1 MSVKFLLAAI
11 NSKYIHMNPAVYSL
25 RTYALGSG
33 ALNTENAEIAIV
45 EYTINQSMDEIL
57 GDLYERKPDV
67 IGFSCYIWNWQ
78 MTKELMVEMKKLLP
92 QTDIFLGGPEVS
104 YEAEKIMEQYGRA
117 DEETG
122 NGPVIRGIILGE
134 GEKTF
139 CELVEYYADERD
151 MQKQQNQKQIKEIY
165 SDVKGRNGNVSGKRT
180 LGTTEDMGICGE
192 TSAFVG
198 ITNRRRRLQD
208 IKGLLLNTGCTDVR
222 EPLSFSEIPFLYE
235 EQRLSGKGLQDFR
248 NKIIYYES
256 SRGCPFR
263 CSYCLSSIDKTLRLR
278 DLDRVL
284 PELQFFLDCKVP
296 QVKFIDRTFNC
307 NRAHAMAIW
316 QYLTEHD
323 NGVTNFHFEIAA
335 ELITEEELELFQKMR
350 PGLIQLEIGV
360 QTTNP
365 KTLKA
370 IHRSADMAHLS
381 QIVERIRTGRNIHV
395 HLDLIAGLPE
405 EDYES
410 FVHSFNEVYAMK
422 PEQLQLGFLK
432 VLKGTEISLRKEEY
446 GLVHQSIPPY
456 EVLYTKWISY
466 EEIRKLKRVEE
477 MVELYYNSNQF
488 IHTLAAL
495 VTQVE
500 TPFDLYEKLAEH
512 YETHGYFINTPARV
526 KRYDVLFE
534 FACGLVP
541 EQKGLFR
548 ELLTYDFYLR
558 ENAKSRPAFCR
569 DLTGDYEV
577 IRQFYEQEEAA
588 PHYLKEYARYHAR
601 QIMKMTHMEMFHYPV
616 WQQDADEWKQLECPV
631 MVLYDYQKRDPLTGD
646 CVAIP
651 IE

>member
-1 MSVKFLLAAI
+1 
-11 NSKYIHMNPAVYSL
+11 
-25 RTYALGSG
+25 
-33 ALNTENAEIAIV
+33 
-45 EYTINQSMDEIL
+45 
-57 GDLYERKPDV
+57 
-67 IGFSCYIWNWQ
+67 
-78 MTKELMVEMKKLLP
+78 
-92 QTDIFLGGPEVS
+92 
-104 YEAEKIMEQYGRA
+104 
-117 DEETG
+117 
-122 NGPVIRGIILGE
+122 
-134 GEKTF
+134 
-139 CELVEYYADERD
+139 
-151 MQKQQNQKQIKEIY
+151 
-165 SDVKGRNGNVSGKRT
+165 
-180 LGTTEDMGICGE
+180 
-192 TSAFVG
+192 
-198 ITNRRRRLQD
+198 
-208 IKGLLLNTGCTDVR
+208 
-222 EPLSFSEIPFLYE
+222 
-235 EQRLSGKGLQDFR
+235 
-248 NKIIYYES
+248 
-256 SRGCPFR
+256 
-263 CSYCLSSIDKTLRLR
+263 
-278 DLDRVL
+278 
-284 PELQFFLDCKVP
+284 
-296 QVKFIDRTFNC
+296 
-307 NRAHAMAIW
+307 MAIW

-335 ELITEEELELFQKMR
+335 ERITEEELELFQKMR

-370 IHRSADMAHLS
+370 IHRSADMTHLS

-541 EQKGLFR
+541 EQKELFR
-548 ELLTYDFYLR
+548 ELLTFDFYLR

-569 DLTGDYEV
+569 DLTGDYDV

-588 PHYLKEYARYHAR
+588 PHYLKEYVQYHAR
-601 QIMKMTHMEMFHYPV
+601 QVMKMTHMEIFHYPV
-616 WQQDADEWKQLECPV
+616 WQQDADEWKSLERPV

>member
-1 MSVKFLLAAI
+1 M
-11 NSKYIHMNPAVYSL
+11 
-25 RTYALGSG
+25 
-33 ALNTENAEIAIV
+33 
-45 EYTINQSMDEIL
+45 
-57 GDLYERKPDV
+57 
-67 IGFSCYIWNWQ
+67 
-78 MTKELMVEMKKLLP
+78 
-92 QTDIFLGGPEVS
+92 
-104 YEAEKIMEQYGRA
+104 
-117 DEETG
+117 
-122 NGPVIRGIILGE
+122 
-134 GEKTF
+134 
-139 CELVEYYADERD
+139 
-151 MQKQQNQKQIKEIY
+151 
-165 SDVKGRNGNVSGKRT
+165 KGRNGNVSGKRT

-208 IKGLLLNTGCTDVR
+208 IKGLLLNTGYTDVR

-235 EQRLSGKGLQDFR
+235 EQRLSGKGLQDFQ

-370 IHRSADMAHLS
+370 IHRSADMTHLS

-512 YETHGYFINTPARV
+512 YETYGYFINTPARV

-541 EQKGLFR
+541 EQKELFR
-548 ELLTYDFYLR
+548 ELLTFDFYLR
-558 ENAKSRPAFCR
+558 ENVKSRPAFCR

-577 IRQFYEQEEAA
+577 IRQFYEQEEEA
-588 PHYLKEYARYHAR
+588 PHYLKEYVQYHAR
-601 QIMKMTHMEMFHYPV
+601 QVMKMTHMEMFHYPV
-616 WQQDADEWKQLECPV
+616 WQQDADEWKQLERPV

-646 CVAIP
+646 CATIP

>member
-1 MSVKFLLAAI
+1 
-11 NSKYIHMNPAVYSL
+11 MNPAVYSL

-33 ALNTENAEIAIV
+33 ALNTENAEIAIA

-78 MTKELMVEMKKLLP
+78 MTKELMVEVKKLLP
-92 QTDIFLGGPEVS
+92 KTDIFLGGPEVS

-117 DEETG
+117 SEETG

-139 CELVEYYADERD
+139 CELVEYYAQR
-151 MQKQQNQKQIKEIY
+151 
-165 SDVKGRNGNVSGKRT
+165 
-180 LGTTEDMGICGE
+180 EDH
-192 TSAFVG
+192 
-198 ITNRRRRLQD
+198 NLLQD
-208 IKGLLLNTGCTDVR
+208 IKGLLLDNGYTGMR

-278 DLDRVL
+278 DLDRVF

-365 KTLKA
+365 GTLQA
-370 IHRSADMAHLS
+370 IHRSADMVHLS
-381 QIVERIRTGRNIHV
+381 QIVERIRAGHNIHV

-495 VTQVE
+495 VTQVK

-541 EQKGLFR
+541 EQKELFR
-548 ELLTYDFYLR
+548 ELLTFDFYLR

-569 DLTGDYEV
+569 DLTGDYDV
-577 IRQFYEQEEAA
+577 IRQFYEQEEAV
-588 PHYLKEYARYHAR
+588 PHYLKEYAQYHAR
-601 QIMKMTHMEMFHYPV
+601 QVMKMTHMEMFHYPV
-616 WQQDADEWKQLECPV
+616 WQQDADEWKQLERPV

-646 CVAIP
+646 CATISLHGS
-651 IE
+651 E

>member
-33 ALNTENAEIAIV
+33 ALNTGNAEIAIV

-78 MTKELMVEMKKLLP
+78 MTKELMVEVKKLLP

-117 DEETG
+117 NEGTG

-139 CELVEYYADERD
+139 CELVGYYAQR
-151 MQKQQNQKQIKEIY
+151 
-165 SDVKGRNGNVSGKRT
+165 
-180 LGTTEDMGICGE
+180 EDH
-192 TSAFVG
+192 
-198 ITNRRRRLQD
+198 NLLQD
-208 IKGLLLNTGCTDVR
+208 IPGLLLDTGYTGMR
-222 EPLSFSEIPFLYE
+222 ESLSFSEIPFLYE

-278 DLDRVL
+278 DLDRVF

-381 QIVERIRTGRNIHV
+381 QIVERIRAGHNIHV

-495 VTQVE
+495 VTQVK

-541 EQKGLFR
+541 EQKELFR
-548 ELLTYDFYLR
+548 ELLTFDFYLR

-569 DLTGDYEV
+569 DLTGDYDV

-588 PHYLKEYARYHAR
+588 PHYLKEYAQYHAR
-601 QIMKMTHMEMFHYPV
+601 QVMKMTHMEMFHYPV
-616 WQQDADEWKQLECPV
+616 WQQDADEWKQLERPV

-646 CVAIP
+646 CAAIP

>member
-1 MSVKFLLAAI
+1 MKRVLLIAVNA
-11 NSKYIHMNPAVYSL
+11 KYIHSNPAVYSL
-25 RTYALGSG
+25 KAYAQA
-33 ALNTENAEIAIV
+33 ALEDLNVEIDIA
-45 EYTINQSMDEIL
+45 EYTINQNTENIL
-57 GDLYERKPDV
+57 ADIYRRKPD
-67 IGFSCYIWNWQ
+67 IAAFSCYIWNWNTIQ
-78 MTKELMVEMKKLLP
+78 GLLPEIPKLLP
-92 QTDIFLGGPEVS
+92 ETKLWLGGPEVS
-104 YEAEKIMEQYGRA
+104 FHAEKILEQYSYL
-117 DEETG
+117 D
-122 NGPVIRGIILGE
+122 GIMVGE
-134 GEKTF
+134 GEQTF
-139 CELVEYYADERD
+139 TELVRFY
-151 MQKQQNQKQIKEIY
+151 Q
-165 SDVKGRNGNVSGKRT
+165 
-180 LGTTEDMGICGE
+180 TEEG
-192 TSAFVG
+192 S
-198 ITNRRRRLQD
+198 LLD
-208 IKGLLLNTGCTDVR
+208 IKGLVLPTGRTPVR
-222 EPLSFSEIPFLYE
+222 ELTDMNRLPFLYKDLE
-235 EQRLSGKGLQDFR
+235 RFANR
-248 NKIIYYES
+248 IIYYES
-256 SRGCPFR
+256 QRGCPFR
-263 CSYCLSSIDKTLRLR
+263 CAYCLSAIDKSVRLR
-278 DLDRVL
+278 DLDTVKQ
-284 PELQFFLDCKVP
+284 ELQFFLDHKVS

-307 NRAHAMAIW
+307 NAVHALSIW
-316 QYLTEHD
+316 RYLLEND

-370 IHRSADMAHLS
+370 IHRSADMVHLL
-381 QIVERIRTGRNIHV
+381 QIVERIRAGHNIHV

-495 VTQVE
+495 VTQVQ

-534 FACGLVP
+534 FACRLVP
-541 EQKGLFR
+541 EQKELFR
-548 ELLTYDFYLR
+548 ELLTFDFYLR

-569 DLTGDYEV
+569 DLTGDYEM
-577 IRQFYEQEEAA
+577 IRQFYEQEEAW
-588 PHYLKEYARYHAR
+588 PRYLKEYAQYHAR
-601 QIMKMTHMEMFHYPV
+601 QVMKMTHMEMFHYPV
-616 WQQDADEWKQLECPV
+616 WQQDADEWKPLEHPV

-646 CVAIP
+646 CTAVS

>member
-78 MTKELMVEMKKLLP
+78 MTKELMVEVKKLLP

-104 YEAEKIMEQYGRA
+104 YEAEKIMEQYGRVN
-117 DEETG
+117 EETG

-139 CELVEYYADERD
+139 CELAEYYADESCLPEKRCP
-151 MQKQQNQKQIKEIY
+151 KQDDGCYPDIQE
-165 SDVKGRNGNVSGKRT
+165 SDRKSS
-180 LGTTEDMGICGE
+180 D
-192 TSAFVG
+192 SAG
-198 ITNRRRRLQD
+198 AADRRRMLKD
-208 IKGLLLNTGCTDVR
+208 IPGLLLDTGYTGVR

-278 DLDRVL
+278 DLNRVL

-370 IHRSADMAHLS
+370 IHRSADMTHLS

-534 FACGLVP
+534 FTCGLVP
-541 EQKGLFR
+541 EQKELFR

-577 IRQFYEQEEAA
+577 IRQFYEQEETA
-588 PHYLKEYARYHAR
+588 PHYLKEYAQYHAR
-601 QIMKMTHMEMFHYPV
+601 QVMKMTHMEIFHYPV
-616 WQQDADEWKQLECPV
+616 WQQDADEWKPLERPV

>member
-1 MSVKFLLAAI
+1 
-11 NSKYIHMNPAVYSL
+11 MNPAVYSL

-33 ALNTENAEIAIV
+33 ALNTENAEIAIA
-45 EYTINQSMDEIL
+45 EYTINQPVDEIL
-57 GDLYERKPDV
+57 GDLYEQKPDV

-78 MTKELMVEMKKLLP
+78 MTKELMVEVKKLLP
-92 QTDIFLGGPEVS
+92 KTDIFLGGPEVS
-104 YEAEKIMEQYGRA
+104 YEAEKIMEQYGRDDA
-117 DEETG
+117 ENG

-139 CELVEYYADERD
+139 CELAEYYAEESFLPGIRCP
-151 MQKQQNQKQIKEIY
+151 QQDDGCYPDIQE
-165 SDVKGRNGNVSGKRT
+165 SDRKSSDSAGATDRKRM
-180 LGTTEDMGICGE
+180 LK
-192 TSAFVG
+192 
-198 ITNRRRRLQD
+198 D
-208 IKGLLLNTGCTDVR
+208 IPGLLLDTGYTGVR

-370 IHRSADMAHLS
+370 IHRSADMTHLS

-500 TPFDLYEKLAEH
+500 TSFDLYEKLAEH

-541 EQKGLFR
+541 EQKELFR

-569 DLTGDYEV
+569 DLTGDYDV
-577 IRQFYEQEEAA
+577 IRQFYEQEEVA
-588 PHYLKEYARYHAR
+588 PHYLKEYVQYHAR
-601 QIMKMTHMEMFHYPV
+601 QVMKMTHMEMFHYPV
-616 WQQDADEWKQLECPV
+616 WQQDADEWKPLERPV

>member
-78 MTKELMVEMKKLLP
+78 MTKELMVEVKKLLP

-139 CELVEYYADERD
+139 CELVEYYAQR
-151 MQKQQNQKQIKEIY
+151 
-165 SDVKGRNGNVSGKRT
+165 
-180 LGTTEDMGICGE
+180 EDH
-192 TSAFVG
+192 
-198 ITNRRRRLQD
+198 NLLQD
-208 IKGLLLNTGCTDVR
+208 IKGLLLDTGYTGMR

-235 EQRLSGKGLQDFR
+235 EQRISGKGLQDFR

-278 DLDRVL
+278 DINRVL

-370 IHRSADMAHLS
+370 IHRSADMTHLS

-495 VTQVE
+495 VTQVKA
-500 TPFDLYEKLAEH
+500 PFDLYEKLAEH

-541 EQKGLFR
+541 EQKELFR

-588 PHYLKEYARYHAR
+588 PHYLKEYAQYHAR
-601 QIMKMTHMEMFHYPV
+601 QVMKMTHMEMFHYPV
-616 WQQDADEWKQLECPV
+616 WQQDADEWKQLERPV

-646 CVAIP
+646 CAAIP

>member
-25 RTYALGSG
+25 RTYVLGSG
-33 ALNTENAEIAIV
+33 ALNAGNAEIAIA

-78 MTKELMVEMKKLLP
+78 MTKELMVEVKKLLP

-117 DEETG
+117 SEETG

-139 CELVEYYADERD
+139 CELVGYYAQR
-151 MQKQQNQKQIKEIY
+151 
-165 SDVKGRNGNVSGKRT
+165 
-180 LGTTEDMGICGE
+180 EDH
-192 TSAFVG
+192 
-198 ITNRRRRLQD
+198 NLLQD
-208 IKGLLLNTGCTDVR
+208 IPGLLLDTGYTGMR
-222 EPLSFSEIPFLYE
+222 ESLSFSEIPFLYE

-278 DLDRVL
+278 DLDRVF

-365 KTLKA
+365 RTLQA
-370 IHRSADMAHLS
+370 IHRSADMVHLS
-381 QIVERIRTGRNIHV
+381 QIVERIRAGHNIHV

-410 FVHSFNEVYAMK
+410 FVHSFNDVYAMK

-495 VTQVE
+495 VTQVK
-500 TPFDLYEKLAEH
+500 TPFELYEKLAEH

-541 EQKGLFR
+541 EQKELFR
-548 ELLTYDFYLR
+548 ELLTFDFYLR

-577 IRQFYEQEEAA
+577 IRQFYEQEEAV
-588 PHYLKEYARYHAR
+588 PHYLKEYAQYHAR
-601 QIMKMTHMEMFHYPV
+601 QVMKMTHMEMFHYPV
-616 WQQDADEWKQLECPV
+616 WQQDADEWKQLERPV

-646 CVAIP
+646 CATISLHGS
-651 IE
+651 E

>member
-1 MSVKFLLAAI
+1 
-11 NSKYIHMNPAVYSL
+11 
-25 RTYALGSG
+25 
-33 ALNTENAEIAIV
+33 
-45 EYTINQSMDEIL
+45 
-57 GDLYERKPDV
+57 
-67 IGFSCYIWNWQ
+67 
-78 MTKELMVEMKKLLP
+78 
-92 QTDIFLGGPEVS
+92 
-104 YEAEKIMEQYGRA
+104 MEQYGRA

-139 CELVEYYADERD
+139 CELVEYYAQR
-151 MQKQQNQKQIKEIY
+151 
-165 SDVKGRNGNVSGKRT
+165 
-180 LGTTEDMGICGE
+180 EDH
-192 TSAFVG
+192 
-198 ITNRRRRLQD
+198 NLLQD
-208 IKGLLLNTGCTDVR
+208 IKGLLLDTGYTGVR

-278 DLDRVL
+278 DVNRVL

-370 IHRSADMAHLS
+370 IHRSADMTHLS

-488 IHTLAAL
+488 IHALAAL

-500 TPFDLYEKLAEH
+500 TPFALYEKLAEH
-512 YETHGYFINTPARV
+512 YETHGYLINTPARV

-541 EQKGLFR
+541 GKEELFR
-548 ELLTYDFYLR
+548 ELLTFDFYLR

-588 PHYLKEYARYHAR
+588 PHYLKEYVQYHAR
-601 QIMKMTHMEMFHYPV
+601 QVMKMTHMEIFHYPV
-616 WQQDADEWKQLECPV
+616 WQQDADEWKPLERPV

-646 CVAIP
+646 CAAIP

>member
-1 MSVKFLLAAI
+1 
-11 NSKYIHMNPAVYSL
+11 MNPAVYSL

-33 ALNTENAEIAIV
+33 ALNTENVEIAIA
-45 EYTINQSMDEIL
+45 EYTINQSIDEIL

-78 MTKELMVEMKKLLP
+78 MTKELMVEVKKLLP

-117 DEETG
+117 NEGTG

-139 CELVEYYADERD
+139 CELAEYYAE
-151 MQKQQNQKQIKEIY
+151 E
-165 SDVKGRNGNVSGKRT
+165 SCLPGKRCPKQDD
-180 LGTTEDMGICGE
+180 GCYPDIQESDRKSSD
-192 TSAFVG
+192 SARAADRG
-198 ITNRRRRLQD
+198 RMLKD
-208 IKGLLLNTGCTDVR
+208 IPGLLLDTGYTGER

-278 DLDRVL
+278 DVNRVL

-316 QYLTEHD
+316 QYLTKHD
-323 NGVTNFHFEIAA
+323 NSVTNFHFEIAA

-370 IHRSADMAHLS
+370 IHRSADMTHLS
-381 QIVERIRTGRNIHV
+381 QVVERIRAGHNIHV

-495 VTQVE
+495 VTQVQ

-534 FACGLVP
+534 FACRLVP
-541 EQKGLFR
+541 EQKELFR
-548 ELLTYDFYLR
+548 ELLTFDFYLR

-569 DLTGDYEV
+569 DLTGDYEM
-577 IRQFYEQEEAA
+577 IRQFYEQEEAW
-588 PHYLKEYARYHAR
+588 PRYLKEYAQYHAR
-601 QIMKMTHMEMFHYPV
+601 QVMKMTHMEMFHYPV
-616 WQQDADEWKQLECPV
+616 WQQDADEWKPLEHPV

-646 CVAIP
+646 CAAVS

>member
-33 ALNTENAEIAIV
+33 TLNTENAEIAIV

-78 MTKELMVEMKKLLP
+78 MTKELMVEVKKLLP

-104 YEAEKIMEQYGRA
+104 YEAEKIMEQYGRVN
-117 DEETG
+117 EGTG

-139 CELVEYYADERD
+139 CELAEYYVYERD

-208 IKGLLLNTGCTDVR
+208 IKGLLLNTGYTDVR

-370 IHRSADMAHLS
+370 IHRSADMTHLS

-541 EQKGLFR
+541 EQKELFR
-548 ELLTYDFYLR
+548 ELLTFDFYLR
-558 ENAKSRPAFCR
+558 ENVKSRPAFCR

-577 IRQFYEQEEAA
+577 IRQFYEQEEEA
-588 PHYLKEYARYHAR
+588 PHYLKEYVQYHAR
-601 QIMKMTHMEMFHYPV
+601 QVMKMTHMEIFHYPV
-616 WQQDADEWKQLECPV
+616 WQQDADEWKPLERPV

>member
-33 ALNTENAEIAIV
+33 ALNTGNVEIAIS
-45 EYTINQSMDEIL
+45 EYTINQPMDEIL
-57 GDLYERKPDV
+57 GDLYEQKPDV

-78 MTKELMVEMKKLLP
+78 MTKELMVEVKKLLP

-117 DEETG
+117 NEETG

-139 CELVEYYADERD
+139 CELVEYYAHENCPPEKWCRKQDGGGNPDIQESDRRRSDAAESTD
-151 MQKQQNQKQIKEIY
+151 ME
-165 SDVKGRNGNVSGKRT
+165 RT
-180 LGTTEDMGICGE
+180 LK
-192 TSAFVG
+192 
-198 ITNRRRRLQD
+198 D
-208 IKGLLLNTGCTDVR
+208 IPGLLLDTGYTGVR

-307 NRAHAMAIW
+307 SRTHAMAIW

-335 ELITEEELELFQKMR
+335 ELITEEELELFRKMR

-365 KTLKA
+365 GTLKA
-370 IHRSADMAHLS
+370 IHRSADMTHLS
-381 QIVERIRTGRNIHV
+381 QMVERIRAGHNIHV
-395 HLDLIAGLPE
+395 HLDLIAGLPK

-466 EEIRKLKRVEE
+466 EEIRRLKRVEE

-488 IHTLAAL
+488 VHTLAAL
-495 VTQVE
+495 VTQVQ

-541 EQKGLFR
+541 EQKELFR

-558 ENAKSRPAFCR
+558 ENAKSRPVFCR

-577 IRQFYEQEEAA
+577 IRQFYEQEETA
-588 PHYLKEYARYHAR
+588 PHYLKEYAQYHAR
-601 QIMKMTHMEMFHYPV
+601 QVMKMTHMEMFHYPV
-616 WQQDADEWKQLECPV
+616 WQQDADEWKQLEHPV

-646 CVAIP
+646 CATIS

>member
-33 ALNTENAEIAIV
+33 ALNAGNAEIAIA
-45 EYTINQSMDEIL
+45 EYTINQPMDEIL

-78 MTKELMVEMKKLLP
+78 MTKELMVEVKKLLP

-117 DEETG
+117 NAETG

-139 CELVEYYADERD
+139 CELVEHYAQR
-151 MQKQQNQKQIKEIY
+151 
-165 SDVKGRNGNVSGKRT
+165 
-180 LGTTEDMGICGE
+180 EDH
-192 TSAFVG
+192 
-198 ITNRRRRLQD
+198 NLLQD
-208 IKGLLLNTGCTDVR
+208 IKGLLLDTGYTGVR

-235 EQRLSGKGLQDFR
+235 EQRLSGKGLQDFQ

-278 DLDRVL
+278 NVNRVL

-370 IHRSADMAHLS
+370 IHRSADMTHLS
-381 QIVERIRTGRNIHV
+381 QIVERIRAGHNIHV

-541 EQKGLFR
+541 EQKELFR

-588 PHYLKEYARYHAR
+588 PHYLKEYAQYHAR
-601 QIMKMTHMEMFHYPV
+601 QVMKMTHMEMFHYPV
-616 WQQDADEWKQLECPV
+616 WQQDADEWKQLEHPV
-631 MVLYDYQKRDPLTGD
+631 MVLYDYQKKDPLTGD
-646 CVAIP
+646 CATIS

>member
-33 ALNTENAEIAIV
+33 ALNKENADIAIA
-45 EYTINQSMDEIL
+45 EYTINQPMDEIL
-57 GDLYERKPDV
+57 GDLYEGKPDV

-78 MTKELMVEMKKLLP
+78 MTKELMVEVKKLLP
-92 QTDIFLGGPEVS
+92 KTDIFLGGPEVS
-104 YEAEKIMEQYGRA
+104 YEAEKIMEQYGCP
-117 DEETG
+117 DTETG
-122 NGPVIRGIILGE
+122 KEPVIRGIILGE

-139 CELVEYYADERD
+139 SELVEYYVLKACEGKTDGYD
-151 MQKQQNQKQIKEIY
+151 DLQK
-165 SDVKGRNGNVSGKRT
+165 
-180 LGTTEDMGICGE
+180 
-192 TSAFVG
+192 
-198 ITNRRRRLQD
+198 
-208 IKGLLLNTGCTDVR
+208 IKGLLLSTGYTGVR
-222 EPLSFSEIPFLYE
+222 EPLAFSEIPFLYE
-235 EQRLSGKGLQDFR
+235 EQRLSGKGLQDFQ

-278 DLDRVL
+278 DLNRVL

-316 QYLTEHD
+316 QYLVEHD

-365 KTLKA
+365 RTLQA
-370 IHRSADMAHLS
+370 IHRNADMAHLS
-381 QIVERIRTGRNIHV
+381 QIVERIRAGHNIHA

-410 FVHSFNEVYAMK
+410 FVHSFNDVYAMK

-432 VLKGTEISLRKEEY
+432 VLKGTEISQRKDEY
-446 GLVHQSIPPY
+446 GLVHQSVPPY

-488 IHTLAAL
+488 IHTLEAL
-495 VTQVE
+495 VTQVQ

-534 FACGLVP
+534 FACELAP
-541 EQKGLFR
+541 QQKELFR
-548 ELLTYDFYLR
+548 ELLTFDFYLR
-558 ENAKSRPAFCR
+558 ENAKSRPGFCR
-569 DLTGDYEV
+569 DLTGDYEA
-577 IRQFYEQEEAA
+577 IRQFYEQEEAE
-588 PHYLKEYARYHAR
+588 PHYLKDYAQYHAR
-601 QIMKMTHMEMFHYPV
+601 QVMKMTHMEIFHYPV
-616 WQQDADEWKQLECPV
+616 WQQDGDEWRQLEHPV
-631 MVLYDYQKRDPLTGD
+631 MVLFDYQKRDPLTGD
-646 CVAIP
+646 SVAIATCR
-651 IE
+651 

>member
-1 MSVKFLLAAI
+1 MLK
-11 NSKYIHMNPAVYSL
+11 
-25 RTYALGSG
+25 
-33 ALNTENAEIAIV
+33 
-45 EYTINQSMDEIL
+45 
-57 GDLYERKPDV
+57 
-67 IGFSCYIWNWQ
+67 
-78 MTKELMVEMKKLLP
+78 
-92 QTDIFLGGPEVS
+92 DIP
-104 YEAEKIMEQYGRA
+104 
-117 DEETG
+117 
-122 NGPVIRGIILGE
+122 
-134 GEKTF
+134 
-139 CELVEYYADERD
+139 
-151 MQKQQNQKQIKEIY
+151 
-165 SDVKGRNGNVSGKRT
+165 
-180 LGTTEDMGICGE
+180 
-192 TSAFVG
+192 
-198 ITNRRRRLQD
+198 
-208 IKGLLLNTGCTDVR
+208 GLLLDTGYTGER

-278 DLDRVL
+278 DVNRVL

-316 QYLTEHD
+316 QYLTKHD
-323 NGVTNFHFEIAA
+323 NSVTNFHFEIAA

-370 IHRSADMAHLS
+370 IHRSADMTHLS
-381 QIVERIRTGRNIHV
+381 QIVERIRAGHNIHV

-488 IHTLAAL
+488 IQTLAVL
-495 VTQVE
+495 VTQVK

-534 FACGLVP
+534 FACRLVP
-541 EQKGLFR
+541 EQKELFR
-548 ELLTYDFYLR
+548 ELLTFDFYLR

-569 DLTGDYEV
+569 DLTGDYEM
-577 IRQFYEQEEAA
+577 IRQFYEQEEAW
-588 PHYLKEYARYHAR
+588 PRYLKEYAQYHAR
-601 QIMKMTHMEMFHYPV
+601 QVMKMTHMEMFHYPV
-616 WQQDADEWKQLECPV
+616 WQQDADEWKPLEHPV

-646 CVAIP
+646 CAAVS

>member
-78 MTKELMVEMKKLLP
+78 MTKELMVEVKKLLP

-104 YEAEKIMEQYGRA
+104 YEAEKIMEQYGRDDA
-117 DEETG
+117 ENG

-139 CELVEYYADERD
+139 CELAEYYADESCLPE
-151 MQKQQNQKQIKEIY
+151 KQCPKQDDGCYPDIQE
-165 SDVKGRNGNVSGKRT
+165 SDRKSS
-180 LGTTEDMGICGE
+180 D
-192 TSAFVG
+192 SAG
-198 ITNRRRRLQD
+198 AADRRRMLKD
-208 IKGLLLNTGCTDVR
+208 IPGLLLDTGYTGVR

-370 IHRSADMAHLS
+370 IHRSADMTHLS

-495 VTQVE
+495 VTQVK

-512 YETHGYFINTPARV
+512 YETYGYLINTPARV

-541 EQKGLFR
+541 GKEELVR

-588 PHYLKEYARYHAR
+588 PHYLKEYVQYHAR
-601 QIMKMTHMEMFHYPV
+601 QVMKMTHMEIFHYPV
-616 WQQDADEWKQLECPV
+616 WQQDADEWKPLERPV

-646 CVAIP
+646 CAAIP

>member
-1 MSVKFLLAAI
+1 MSVKILLAAI

-33 ALNTENAEIAIV
+33 ALNTENAEIAIA

-78 MTKELMVEMKKLLP
+78 MTKELMVEVKKLLP
-92 QTDIFLGGPEVS
+92 KTDIFLGGPEVS

-117 DEETG
+117 SEETG

-139 CELVEYYADERD
+139 CELVEYYAQR
-151 MQKQQNQKQIKEIY
+151 
-165 SDVKGRNGNVSGKRT
+165 
-180 LGTTEDMGICGE
+180 EDH
-192 TSAFVG
+192 
-198 ITNRRRRLQD
+198 NLLQD
-208 IKGLLLNTGCTDVR
+208 IKGLLLDNGYTGMR

-278 DLDRVL
+278 DLDRVF

-365 KTLKA
+365 GTLQA
-370 IHRSADMAHLS
+370 IHRSADMVHLS
-381 QIVERIRTGRNIHV
+381 QIVERIRAGHNIHV

-495 VTQVE
+495 VTQVK

-541 EQKGLFR
+541 EQKELFR
-548 ELLTYDFYLR
+548 ELLTFDFYLR

-569 DLTGDYEV
+569 DLTGDYDV
-577 IRQFYEQEEAA
+577 IRQFYEQEEAV
-588 PHYLKEYARYHAR
+588 PHYLKEYAQYHAR
-601 QIMKMTHMEMFHYPV
+601 QVMKMTHMEMFHYPV
-616 WQQDADEWKQLECPV
+616 WQQDADEWKQLERPV

-646 CVAIP
+646 CATISLHGS
-651 IE
+651 E

>member
-1 MSVKFLLAAI
+1 M
-11 NSKYIHMNPAVYSL
+11 
-25 RTYALGSG
+25 
-33 ALNTENAEIAIV
+33 
-45 EYTINQSMDEIL
+45 
-57 GDLYERKPDV
+57 
-67 IGFSCYIWNWQ
+67 
-78 MTKELMVEMKKLLP
+78 
-92 QTDIFLGGPEVS
+92 
-104 YEAEKIMEQYGRA
+104 
-117 DEETG
+117 
-122 NGPVIRGIILGE
+122 
-134 GEKTF
+134 
-139 CELVEYYADERD
+139 
-151 MQKQQNQKQIKEIY
+151 
-165 SDVKGRNGNVSGKRT
+165 
-180 LGTTEDMGICGE
+180 
-192 TSAFVG
+192 
-198 ITNRRRRLQD
+198 
-208 IKGLLLNTGCTDVR
+208 
-222 EPLSFSEIPFLYE
+222 YE

-365 KTLKA
+365 RTLQA
-370 IHRSADMAHLS
+370 IHRSADMVHLS
-381 QIVERIRTGRNIHV
+381 QIVERIRAGHNIHV

-410 FVHSFNEVYAMK
+410 FVHSFNDVYAMK

-466 EEIRKLKRVEE
+466 EEIRRLKRVEE

-495 VTQVE
+495 VTQVK
-500 TPFDLYEKLAEH
+500 TPFELYEKLAEH

-541 EQKGLFR
+541 EQKELFR
-548 ELLTYDFYLR
+548 ELLTFDFYLR

-569 DLTGDYEV
+569 DLMGDYEV

-588 PHYLKEYARYHAR
+588 PHYLKEYAQYHAR
-601 QIMKMTHMEMFHYPV
+601 QVMKMTHMEMFHYPV
-616 WQQDADEWKQLECPV
+616 WQQDADEWKQLEHPV

-646 CVAIP
+646 CAAIS

>member
-1 MSVKFLLAAI
+1 MSVKILLAAI

-78 MTKELMVEMKKLLP
+78 MTKELMVEVKKLLP
-92 QTDIFLGGPEVS
+92 KTDIFLGGPEVS

-117 DEETG
+117 NEGTG

-139 CELVEYYADERD
+139 CELAEYYADESCLPEKRCP
-151 MQKQQNQKQIKEIY
+151 KQDDGCYPDIQE
-165 SDVKGRNGNVSGKRT
+165 SDRKSS
-180 LGTTEDMGICGE
+180 D
-192 TSAFVG
+192 SAG
-198 ITNRRRRLQD
+198 AADRRRMLKD
-208 IKGLLLNTGCTDVR
+208 IPGLLLDTGYTGVR

-278 DLDRVL
+278 DLNRVL

-381 QIVERIRTGRNIHV
+381 QIVERIRAGHNIHV

-405 EDYES
+405 EYYES

-495 VTQVE
+495 VTQVQ
-500 TPFDLYEKLAEH
+500 TPFDLYEKMAEH

-541 EQKGLFR
+541 EQKELFR
-548 ELLTYDFYLR
+548 ELLTFDFYLR

-569 DLTGDYEV
+569 DLTGDYEM
-577 IRQFYEQEEAA
+577 IRQFYEQEEAW
-588 PHYLKEYARYHAR
+588 PRYLKEYAQYHAR
-601 QIMKMTHMEMFHYPV
+601 QVMKMTHMEMFHYPV
-616 WQQDADEWKQLECPV
+616 WQQDADEWKPLEHPV

-646 CVAIP
+646 CAVIS

>member
-33 ALNTENAEIAIV
+33 ALNTGNTEIAIA
-45 EYTINQSMDEIL
+45 EYTINQPMDEIL

-78 MTKELMVEMKKLLP
+78 MTKELMVEVKKLLP

-117 DEETG
+117 NAETG

-139 CELVEYYADERD
+139 CELVEYYAQRKDH
-151 MQKQQNQKQIKEIY
+151 N
-165 SDVKGRNGNVSGKRT
+165 
-180 LGTTEDMGICGE
+180 L
-192 TSAFVG
+192 
-198 ITNRRRRLQD
+198 LQD
-208 IKGLLLNTGCTDVR
+208 IKGLLLDTGYTGVR

-235 EQRLSGKGLQDFR
+235 EQRLSGKGLQDFQ

-263 CSYCLSSIDKTLRLR
+263 CSYCLSSIDRTLRLR
-278 DLDRVL
+278 DVNRVL
-284 PELQFFLDCKVP
+284 LELQFFLDCKVP

-335 ELITEEELELFQKMR
+335 ELITEEELELFRKIR

-381 QIVERIRTGRNIHV
+381 QIVERIRAGRNIHV

-541 EQKGLFR
+541 EQKELFR

-577 IRQFYEQEEAA
+577 IRQFYEQEETA
-588 PHYLKEYARYHAR
+588 PHYLKEYAQYHAR
-601 QIMKMTHMEMFHYPV
+601 QVMKMTHMEMFHYPV
-616 WQQDADEWKQLECPV
+616 WQQDADEWKQLEHPV

-646 CVAIP
+646 CAAIP
-651 IE
+651 L

>member
-25 RTYALGSG
+25 RTYVLGSG
-33 ALNTENAEIAIV
+33 ALNAGNAEIAIA

-57 GDLYERKPDV
+57 GDLYERNPDV

-78 MTKELMVEMKKLLP
+78 MTKELIVEVKKLLP

-117 DEETG
+117 SEETG

-139 CELVEYYADERD
+139 CELVEYYAQRENMR
-151 MQKQQNQKQIKEIY
+151 KNQNAEQDHAIKAYE
-165 SDVKGRNGNVSGKRT
+165 SKTDAHNS
-180 LGTTEDMGICGE
+180 
-192 TSAFVG
+192 
-198 ITNRRRRLQD
+198 LQD
-208 IKGLLLNTGCTDVR
+208 IKGLLLDTGYTGVR

-316 QYLTEHD
+316 QYLTERD

-365 KTLKA
+365 RTLQA
-370 IHRSADMAHLS
+370 IHRSADMVHLS
-381 QIVERIRTGRNIHV
+381 QIVERIRAGHNIHV

-410 FVHSFNEVYAMK
+410 FVHSFNDVYAMK

-495 VTQVE
+495 VTQVQ

-534 FACGLVP
+534 FACRLVP
-541 EQKGLFR
+541 ERKELFR
-548 ELLTYDFYLR
+548 ELLTFDFYLR

-588 PHYLKEYARYHAR
+588 PHYLKEYAQYHAR
-601 QIMKMTHMEMFHYPV
+601 QVMKMTHMEMFHYPV
-616 WQQDADEWKQLECPV
+616 WQQDADEWKQLEHPV

-646 CVAIP
+646 CATISLHGS
-651 IE
+651 E